1 MTLEH
6 TASEPSVGRV
16 RTGIPGLD
24 DVLSGGL
31 PKNRLHLVVGAPGT
45 GKTTLGLQFLIE
57 GARRGEHVLLVAL
70 SETSEEVMEIGR
82 SHGWDLDGVTI
93 HEIVPGEESLKPAE
107 QYTIFHP
114 SEIELTETIGAA
126 LEPVEKEKPSRVV
139 IDSLSE
145 LRLLASDPL
154 RYRHQ
159 MLALKQYFAGR
170 SCTVLLLDNATE
182 RDSGLASVAHTVIDL
197 DSLIQEFGSH
207 RRRLRVEKMRASQ
220 FRGGYHDFDILRG
233 GLRVF
238 PRLVAAEHEED
249 LALGVASSGVREL
262 DDLLGG
268 GLRHGTSVLLS
279 GPSGA
284 GKSAIA
290 TQYAVAAAER
300 GERSALYLFDERAAT
315 FMARAEALGMDV
327 RPHLEAGRI
336 AVTQLDPAQ
345 ISPGELTQD
354 ARREVEQNGTR
365 LIVIDSLNGYLN
377 AMAEERAVL
386 VQLHELL
393 TYLGARGAL
402 TFLTVAQ
409 HGMLGPAMETPLD
422 ASYLADT
429 VILLRYF
436 ESFGLVRKA
445 IAVMKKRTGA
455 HEQSLREFRL
465 GPGIQVGQPLR
476 DFQGVLSGVPTYMGE
491 KELLLDRGD
500 K

>member
-1 MTLEH
+1 MTLKH
-6 TASEPSVGRV
+6 TASETPVGV
-16 RTGIPGLD
+16 VGTGIPGLD

-57 GARRGEHVLLVAL
+57 GAKRGEHVLLLAL
-70 SETSEEVMEIGR
+70 SETTEEVLEIGR
-82 SHGWDLDGVTI
+82 SHGWSLDGVTI
-93 HEIVPGEESLKPAE
+93 HEIVPDEESLNPAE

-114 SEIELTETIGAA
+114 SDMELTETIRAA
-126 LEPVEKEKPSRVV
+126 LEPVEQEKPSRVV

-145 LRLLASDPL
+145 LRLLARDPL

-170 SCTVLLLDNATE
+170 SCTALLLDNAAE
-182 RDSGLASVAHTVIDL
+182 RDSGLASVAHTVMDL
-197 DSLIQEFGSH
+197 EYLTQQFGSD

-233 GLRVF
+233 GLRVY

-249 LALGVASSGVREL
+249 LGHGMVSSGVSEL
-262 DDLLGG
+262 DQLLGG
-268 GLRHGTSVLLS
+268 GVRRGTSVLVS
-279 GPSGA
+279 GPAGA
-284 GKSAIA
+284 GKSAIV

-315 FMARAEALGMDV
+315 FMARAEGLGMDV
-327 RPHLEAGRI
+327 RPHLGTGRMAI
-336 AVTQLDPAQ
+336 AQLDPSQ
-345 ISPGELTQD
+345 ISPGELIQD
-354 ARREVEQNGTR
+354 IRHHVEQNGTR

-377 AMAEERAVL
+377 AMAEERAVV

-393 TYLGARGAL
+393 TYLGTRGVL
-402 TFLTVAQ
+402 TFVTVAH
-409 HGMLGPAMETPLD
+409 HGMMGSAMETPLD

-436 ESFGLVRKA
+436 EAMGLVRKA

-455 HEQSLREFRL
+455 HEESLREFRL
-465 GPGIQVGQPLR
+465 GPGIQVGRPLR
-476 DFQGVLSGVPTYMGE
+476 DFQGVLSGVPTYLGG
-491 KELLLDRGD
+491 KELLLDRGEG
-500 K
+500 